1 MRSGKFYGDVVEP
14 ACFWDAVIIG
24 ECDDGGAESFRDGD
38 AEATAQ
44 VSHLTTAPPVTVP
57 FGLSPWPFITAV
69 SAILLVV
76 GLALL
81 AGAQSW
87 VLLGVSLAL
96 LSFGQG
102 VASPSLTTMVS
113 DYAPPARRGE
123 AMGYQ
128 QSAGAIGRIVG
139 PPMAGWMFDH
149 VGEWSPYV
157 LGAGLSAAALLLL
170 LGWGIHRPADGAA
183 VTPSAH

>member
-1 MRSGKFYGDVVEP
+1 MYVVG
-14 ACFWDAVIIG
+14 VG
-24 ECDDGGAESFRDGD
+24 
-38 AEATAQ
+38 
-44 VSHLTTAPPVTVP
+44 
-57 FGLSPWPFITAV
+57 
-69 SAILLVV
+69 LLVV

-170 LGWGIHRPADGAA
+170 VGWGIHRPADGAA